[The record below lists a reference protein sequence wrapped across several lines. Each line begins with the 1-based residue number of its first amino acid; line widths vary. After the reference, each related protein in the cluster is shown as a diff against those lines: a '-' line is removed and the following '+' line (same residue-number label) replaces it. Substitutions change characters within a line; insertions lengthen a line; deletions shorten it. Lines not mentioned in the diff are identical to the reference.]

1 MRGSNGVPAPV
12 DLSVRLYI
20 WLLAAYPGRFRAEYG
35 HHMAQVF
42 RDVCLRD
49 YQRGGAHGMATLW
62 ARTSL
67 DLLRTTVEEHI
78 ERGLHM
84 NHEKFV
90 RWSGWALMGGAIL
103 FAAGQVIGNLDPNR
117 NDPIGGGGASYEIGA
132 IVGLALGQVLF
143 VIGLL
148 GLRAGY
154 AERSGSLGGMAL
166 IVSVIGAGLSLA
178 GILMMGVTESELAW
192 QAWAIGLVAMTL
204 GLAIFGVVALRRKV
218 FSRWNFAPLL
228 AAVTLLL
235 PLSGLAGEWVSAVT
249 VAAFSIGLVLV
260 GFRMQAEAGISGEV
274 AA

>member
-1 MRGSNGVPAPV
+1 MREHSRAPASV
-12 DLSVRLYI
+12 DLSVRLYN

-35 HHMAQVF
+35 LHMAQVF
-42 RDVCLRD
+42 RDVCRRD
-49 YQRGGAHGMATLW
+49 YSRRGLSGMTSLW

-67 DLLRTTVEEHI
+67 DLIRTTVEEHI
-78 ERGLHM
+78 EKGLHM

-103 FAAGQVIGNLDPNR
+103 FAAGLVIGNLDPNR
-117 NDPIGGGGASYEIGA
+117 NDPIGGVGASYEIGA

-154 AERSGSLGGMAL
+154 AKRSGSLGGMAL

-204 GLAIFGVVALRRKV
+204 GLVIFGVVALRRKV

-228 AAVTLLL
+228 AGVTLLL
-235 PLSGLAGEWVSAVT
+235 PLSGLTGGWVYPFT
-249 VAAFSIGLVLV
+249 VGAFSIGLILV
-260 GFRMQAEAGISGEV
+260 GARMQADAGATSQ
-274 AA
+274 ASA

>member
-1 MRGSNGVPAPV
+1 MRESNGVPTPI

-35 HHMAQVF
+35 YHMAQVF
-42 RDVCLRD
+42 RDACRRD
-49 YQRGGAHGMATLW
+49 YGRRGLPGMTSLW

-67 DLLRTTVEEHI
+67 DLVRTTLEEHI

-90 RWSGWALMGGAIL
+90 RWSGWALIAGAIL
-103 FAAGQVIGNLDPNR
+103 FAAGQIIGTFDPDV
-117 NDPIGGGGASYEIGA
+117 NDPIGIGQ

-154 AERSGSLGGMAL
+154 AERSGSLGRIAL
-166 IVSVIGAGLSLA
+166 IVSVIAAGLSFG
-178 GILMMGVTESELAW
+178 GILMMGVTESEFAW
-192 QAWAIGLVAMTL
+192 QAWGIGLLTMTL
-204 GLAIFGVVALRRKV
+204 GLAVFGVVALRRKV

-235 PLSGLAGEWVSAVT
+235 PLSGFAGEWVSYVA
-249 VAAFSIGLVLV
+249 VAAMSIGLILV
-260 GFRMQAEAGISGEV
+260 GFRMQADAGAGSEAL
-274 AA
+274 A

>member
-1 MRGSNGVPAPV
+1 MRESNGAPAPV
-12 DLSVRLYI
+12 DLSVRIYNR
-20 WLLAAYPGRFRAEYG
+20 LLAAYPGRFRAEYG

-42 RDVCLRD
+42 RDTCRRD
-49 YQRGGAHGMATLW
+49 YGRRGLPGMTSLW

-67 DLLRTTVEEHI
+67 DLIRTTVEEHI

-103 FAAGQVIGNLDPNR
+103 FAAGQVIGSFDPNR
-117 NDPIGGGGASYEIGA
+117 NDPIGGVGASYEIGA

-178 GILMMGVTESELAW
+178 GILMMGVTESALAW
-192 QAWAIGLVAMTL
+192 QAWVIGLVAMTL
-204 GLAIFGVVALRRKV
+204 GLVIFGVVALRRKV

-228 AAVTLLL
+228 AGVTLLL
-235 PLSGLAGEWVSAVT
+235 PLSGLTGGWVYPFT
-249 VAAFSIGLVLV
+249 VGAFSIGLILV
-260 GFRMQAEAGISGEV
+260 GVRMQAEAGRSGEV
-274 AA
+274 PA

>member
-1 MRGSNGVPAPV
+1 MREHSRAPASV

-42 RDVCLRD
+42 RDVCRRD
-49 YQRGGAHGMATLW
+49 YEHGGLPGMTSLW

-67 DLLRTTVEEHI
+67 DLIRTTVEEHI

-103 FAAGQVIGNLDPNR
+103 FAAGLVIGNLDPNR

>member
-12 DLSVRLYI
+12 DLSVRIYNR
-20 WLLAAYPGRFRAEYG
+20 LLAAYPGRFRAEYG

-42 RDVCLRD
+42 RDTCRRD
-49 YQRGGAHGMATLW
+49 YRIAGLSGMTSLW
-62 ARTSL
+62 VRTSL
-67 DLLRTTVEEHI
+67 DLIRTTVEEHI

-117 NDPIGGGGASYEIGA
+117 NDPIGGVGASYEIGA

-178 GILMMGVTESELAW
+178 GILLMGVTESEFAW
-192 QAWAIGLVAMTL
+192 QAWGIGLLTMTL

-228 AAVTLLL
+228 AAATLLL

-260 GFRMQAEAGISGEV
+260 GFRMQAEAGRTGEV
-274 AA
+274 AT

>member
-1 MRGSNGVPAPV
+1 MRGSNWAPATI
-12 DLSVRLYI
+12 DLSVRIYTR
-20 WLLAAYPGRFRAEYG
+20 LLAVYPDRFRAEYG
-35 HHMAQVF
+35 HHMSQVF
-42 RDVCLRD
+42 RDVCRRD
-49 YQRGGAHGMATLW
+49 YQRRGMTGMTSLW
-62 ARTSL
+62 ARTLL
-67 DLLRTTVEEHI
+67 DLIRTTVEEHI

-117 NDPIGGGGASYEIGA
+117 NDPIGGVGASYEIGA

-143 VIGLL
+143 VIGFL

-154 AERSGSLGGMAL
+154 MERGGSLGGMAL

-192 QAWAIGLVAMTL
+192 QAWAIGLLMMTL
-204 GLAIFGVVALRRKV
+204 GLAVFGVVALRRKV
-218 FSRWNFAPLL
+218 FARWNFAPLL

-249 VAAFSIGLVLV
+249 VAAFSIGLILV
-260 GFRMQAEAGISGEV
+260 GFRMQAEAGRTGEV